1 MHIDSVLPQG
11 ARISVPLPTVGDIA
25 NETLLGLEEREGGE
39 KEETECEV
47 DPYLCKG

>member
-11 ARISVPLPTVGDIA
+11 ARISVSLPAVRDIT
-25 NETLLGLEEREGGE
+25 NETLLGLEKREGGK
-39 KEETECEV
+39 KEETECEM